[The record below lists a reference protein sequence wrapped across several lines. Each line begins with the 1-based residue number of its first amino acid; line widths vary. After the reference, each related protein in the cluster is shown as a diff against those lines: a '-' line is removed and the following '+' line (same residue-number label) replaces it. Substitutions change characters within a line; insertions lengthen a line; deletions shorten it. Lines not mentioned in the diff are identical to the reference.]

1 MEWSTIAVSH
11 PIKKKKKK
19 KIAVSHKR
27 NIQVNSCAH
36 FTTFDLITLGEVQII
51 LLALDA
57 DENCLDNLRADLR
70 S

>member
-1 MEWSTIAVSH
+1 M
-11 PIKKKKKK
+11 
-19 KIAVSHKR
+19 
-27 NIQVNSCAH
+27 NIQVNSWAH
-36 FTTFDLITLGEVQII
+36 FTTFDLITLGEVQTI

>member
-11 PIKKKKKK
+11 PIKK

>member
-1 MEWSTIAVSH
+1 MEWSI
-11 PIKKKKKK
+11 
-19 KIAVSHKR
+19 IAVSHKR

-36 FTTFDLITLGEVQII
+36 FTTFDLITLGEVQTI